1 MPSDREGSATTMDE
15 ENKPFTVRD
24 RRKFTPDGA
33 LRPEAEPPVAVE
45 PQVAPASEERRSEP
59 PPPGDPEPTAD
70 EPVDF
75 PTFLVSLASQAS
87 LYLTSAEAPREESLS
102 GARHMISILEMLADK
117 TQGRRTPQEDELL
130 EKLLYELRLAYV
142 ERSRAVST

>member
-1 MPSDREGSATTMDE
+1 MDE

-33 LRPEAEPPVAVE
+33 LRPEADAPPAAEPQEPQAPPERRPEPPAARSDV
-45 PQVAPASEERRSEP
+45 PAEE
-59 PPPGDPEPTAD
+59 A
-70 EPVDF
+70 VDF
-75 PTFLVSLASQAS
+75 PSFLVSLASQAS
-87 LYLTSAEAPREESLS
+87 LYLTATEGPREENLR

-130 EKLLYELRLAYV
+130 ERMLYELRMAYV